1 MKKLLLLLF
10 LTVSL
15 QAQSGYNR
23 VTEDSGISALMEK
36 FRSMNQMVKTVPGY
50 RLQIAQEY
58 KSDVVYQKQAM
69 FINRFPEWT
78 TYVTYDQPY
87 FKLRAGNFI
96 DRLEAFKALKEVK
109 KKFDSAFLVPYDI
122 SVSRIKY

>member
-1 MKKLLLLLF
+1 MKKLLFLLF
-10 LTVSL
+10 FTVSL
-15 QAQSGYNR
+15 QAQSGFNQVKEDAG
-23 VTEDSGISALMEK
+23 VTALMEK
-36 FRSMNQMVKTVPGY
+36 FRTMNQMIKTVPGY

-58 KSDVVYQKQAM
+58 KSDAVYEKQSM
-69 FINRFPEWT
+69 FINSFPEWT

-87 FKLRAGNFI
+87 FKLRAGNFV

-109 KKFDSAFLVPYDI
+109 KKFDSAFLVPYDV